1 MHSDGGPSPQLRG
14 QGVPQHLGL
23 GVVAGRAERLAEP
36 RVVFVVAV
44 PAAIPHT
51 VRAAG
56 TLPVGVTRQYEAP
69 LRLPGV
75 DPTEAGGGEGHKQP
89 RMGGHAFRDAL
100 AALEPGGE
108 ELVGIGPIGGGTGRA
123 AGLPAGAAGLE
134 QHPVWLPLRV
144 IGGADLAG
152 GPVGVLR
159 QRRQGLPGG
168 DTAAT

>member
-89 RMGGHAFRDAL
+89 RMGGHRLGHSFATAQPSRQEVEAV
-100 AALEPGGE
+100 G
-108 ELVGIGPIGGGTGRA
+108 LVGR
-123 AGLPAGAAGLE
+123 
-134 QHPVWLPLRV
+134 
-144 IGGADLAG
+144 
-152 GPVGVLR
+152 
-159 QRRQGLPGG
+159 
-168 DTAAT
+168 